1 MATQRFLTVE
11 QGVEHLL
18 KETPPL
24 HFEWY
29 RQDRMGKMAR
39 RTFLRNL
46 IEDLGPSPEALPLEV
61 ETLEQIQFD
70 GYTREKIIFN
80 PDPFSSIP
88 AYVLNPRR
96 GNR

>member
-1 MATQRFLTVE
+1 MAAQRFLTVE
-11 QGVEHLL
+11 QGVEQLL
-18 KETPPL
+18 KATPPL
-24 HFEWY
+24 HFDGTGKTEWEKW
-29 RQDRMGKMAR
+29 RE
-39 RTFLRNL
+39 TFQRNL

-88 AYVLNPRR
+88 AYVLIPE
-96 GNR
+96 GCKC